1 MTSTKIA
8 ETTAS
13 TGETTGV
20 FHNEDL
26 KRYEI
31 WLDEAKVG
39 HADYSVR
46 PGEIHF
52 VHTEVDP
59 AQQGKNLAAILMRET
74 IENVREAGSTKVV
87 PVCSYVVRYMERHPE
102 THDLLLNPIEDA
114 VAACRIDTKKFGSQA

>member
-13 TGETTGV
+13 TGETTRV

-31 WLDEAKVG
+31 WLDESKVG

-114 VAACRIDTKKFGSQA
+114 VAACRIDTKKFG